1 MALRRWQNRNMNIQ
15 RKSIS
20 FLTLAA
26 ALLAYCSPA
35 LAEGGDP
42 WRTKAPEL
50 LLFFGWLIA
59 ATFLFGLALLLPP
72 RLARS
77 SSQGVVLS
85 TLLVIGAIAVTAAG
99 NVAILRHNA
108 HLDLSRDAANSPPP
122 QLQTVLA
129 GLKTEVSLFF
139 FYNSAD
145 ANAYKAKELLTVAGR
160 ENRRFK
166 FRAID
171 VDREPAEAHSFG
183 VRDYNTTIVLS
194 EGRRVVVENNTDLVS
209 IAFAILR
216 ALKNHADVVCFV
228 TGHGEAV
235 DTGSPQFRYNH
246 LENLENHDKVGSSD
260 VVEGAA
266 DGLDRFS
273 LALTTLG
280 YEVRAIAPAPAI
292 PQDCKA
298 LVEIG
303 PRREY
308 ARGEARPIA
317 DYLAKGGRVLI
328 ALDPAFPLGSE
339 LGGLLKSVGLSSEPV
354 QVIDPLNHAGPDD
367 TKIAVPYY
375 PPHSITRKIALTV
388 FPDARPLRVA
398 GALPEGVNATVL
410 AESSKDSFQRPAL
423 QTSSAKPDEASERGP
438 AILAAALE
446 GHWPGGVKENNKAF
460 RLVLVGNTNF
470 ASNAYFPY
478 VSNGDLAVGIVRWLA
493 EDEARPA
500 ATTQTY
506 AQKEIILTQSQMRA
520 IFLSVE
526 VLLPFSVLGLGGLVW
541 WRRR

>member
-1 MALRRWQNRNMNIQ
+1 MNI
-15 RKSIS
+15 RNKWTGFLIS
-20 FLTLAA
+20 ASVLVGS
-26 ALLAYCSPA
+26 CSP
-35 LAEGGDP
+35 LWAEGGDP
-42 WRTKAPEL
+42 WQARTGEL
-50 LLFFGWLIA
+50 WLFLAWFVA
-59 ATFLFGLALLLPP
+59 AVVLFGLALQLPP

-77 SSQGVVLS
+77 NSRRVLLS
-85 TLLVIGAIAVTAAG
+85 ALLVVGAVAVTAAG

-122 QLQTVLA
+122 QLQSVLG
-129 GLKTEVSLFF
+129 GLKAEVSLFF

-145 ANAYKAKELLTVAGR
+145 PSAYKAKELLTAAGR
-160 ENRRFK
+160 ENRLFH
-166 FRAID
+166 FRAVD
-171 VDREPAEAHSFG
+171 VDREPAEARSFG
-183 VRDYNTTIVLS
+183 VRDYNTTIVVS
-194 EGRRVVVENNTDLVS
+194 DGRRVVVENNTDLVTV
-209 IAFAILR
+209 AFAILR
-216 ALKNHADVVCFV
+216 ALKKDAEVVCFV
-228 TGHGEAV
+228 TGHGEAI
-235 DTGSPQFRYNH
+235 DAGSPEFRYNH
-246 LENLENHDKVGSSD
+246 LENLENHDRVGSSD

-280 YEVRAIAPAPAI
+280 YTVRAITIGPAI
-292 PQDCKA
+292 PTDCRT
-298 LVEIG
+298 LIEIG

-308 ARGEARPIA
+308 ARGEGQLVSN
-317 DYLAKGGRVLI
+317 YLAGGGRALI

-339 LGGLLKSVGLSSEPV
+339 LGGLFRIAGVSSEPV

-375 PPHSITRKIALTV
+375 PPHAITRRVALTV

-398 GALPEGVNATVL
+398 SQLPEGLRAAVL
-410 AESSKDSFQRPAL
+410 AESSKDSFQRPAV
-423 QTSSAKPDEASERGP
+423 QKSSAGSDQSPERGP
-438 AILAAALE
+438 AVLAVALD
-446 GHWPGGVKENNKAF
+446 GRWPAGAKQDNKAF

-506 AQKEIILTQSQMRA
+506 AQKEIILTQEQMRA
-520 IFLSVE
+520 IFLAIE
-526 VLLPFSVLGLGGLVW
+526 MLLPLSVLGFGGLVW

>member
-1 MALRRWQNRNMNIQ
+1 MNTNTA
-15 RKSIS
+15 RKCIS
-20 FLTLAA
+20 FLIFTLIF
-26 ALLAYCSPA
+26 LAFCSPA
-35 LAEGGDP
+35 SAEGGDP

-50 LLFFGWLIA
+50 LLFFAWLIA

-77 SSQGVVLS
+77 GSQGVLRS
-85 TLLVIGAIAVTAAG
+85 TLLVIAAIAVTATG

-129 GLKTEVSLFF
+129 GLKSEVSLFF
-139 FYNSAD
+139 FYNSSD
-145 ANAYKAKELLTVAGR
+145 ANAYKAKELLTVASR
-160 ENRRFK
+160 ENRHFN

-171 VDREPAEAHSFG
+171 VDREPAEARSFG

-216 ALKNHADVVCFV
+216 ALKNDADVVCFV
-228 TGHGEAV
+228 TGHGEAI
-235 DTGSPQFRYNH
+235 DAGSPQFRYNH

-260 VVEGAA
+260 VVEGGA

-280 YEVRAIAPAPAI
+280 YQVRAIGSAPVI

-308 ARGEARPIA
+308 GRGEARPIA

-339 LGGLLKSVGLSSEPV
+339 LGGLLKSVGLSSEPA

-367 TKIAVPYY
+367 TKVAVPYY
-375 PPHSITRKIALTV
+375 PPHAITRKIALTV
-388 FPDARPLRVA
+388 FPDARPLHVA

-423 QTSSAKPDEASERGP
+423 QTSSSTSEQASERGP

-446 GHWPGGVKENNKAF
+446 GRWPGGAKENNKAF

-493 EDEARPA
+493 EDEARPV

-506 AQKEIILTQSQMRA
+506 AQREIILTQSQMRA
-520 IFLSVE
+520 IFLSLE

>member
-1 MALRRWQNRNMNIQ
+1 MNMRRNCISCLVLAL
-15 RKSIS
+15 
-20 FLTLAA
+20 
-26 ALLAYCSPA
+26 ALLSFSSPV

-42 WRTKAPEL
+42 WRMKAPEI
-50 LLFFGWLIA
+50 LLFFGWLVA
-59 ATFLFGLALLLPP
+59 ATVLFGLALLLPP

-77 SSQGVVLS
+77 SSRGVVFS
-85 TLLVIGAIAVTAAG
+85 ILLVVGAIAVTAAG

-139 FYNSAD
+139 FYNSSD

-160 ENRRFK
+160 ENRHFN
-166 FRAID
+166 FRAVD
-171 VDREPAEAHSFG
+171 VDREPAEARSFG

-209 IAFAILR
+209 MAFAILR
-216 ALKNHADVVCFV
+216 ALKSTADVVCFV
-228 TGHGEAV
+228 TGHGEAI
-235 DTGSPQFRYNH
+235 DAGSPQFHYNH
-246 LENLENHDKVGSSD
+246 LENLENHDRVGSSD

-280 YEVRAIAPAPAI
+280 YEVRAIAPASAVPA
-292 PQDCKA
+292 DCKA

-317 DYLAKGGRVLI
+317 DYLVKGGRVLI
-328 ALDPAFPLGSE
+328 AVDPAFPLGSE
-339 LGGLLKSVGLSSEPV
+339 LGGLLGSVGLSSE
-354 QVIDPLNHAGPDD
+354 QARVIDPLNHAGPDD

-388 FPDARPLRVA
+388 FPDARPLRLA

-410 AESSKDSFQRPAL
+410 AESSKDSFRRPAL
-423 QTSSAKPDEASERGP
+423 QTSSATPDQASERGP

-446 GHWPGGVKENNKAF
+446 GRWPGGANRNDKAF

-470 ASNAYFPY
+470 ASNAYFPH

-493 EDEARPA
+493 EDEARPV

-520 IFLSVE
+520 IFLAVE
-526 VLLPFSVLGLGGLVW
+526 VLLPLSVFGLGGVVW